1 MNKNARLQNTYS
13 NGNEDEWITWMVDCI
28 LHLRRP
34 KDPATVERWKMKE
47 CVRSQGN
54 VRHAVSCAGRHK
66 ASLLLLFTNFVSRCT
81 MLWGKAW
88 HFYAKRVKLI
98 VQIFVRKQRM
108 RILIRH
114 RGPRSMLTHRYVGNT
129 KMFRSNCQAAEPEWD
144 RTSSSIFPR
153 TGSAN
158 TN

>member
-1 MNKNARLQNTYS
+1 MNNMDGWPYS
-13 NGNEDEWITWMVDCI
+13 PPPQTQRSINGGKMENERVCDAVKGMSDKEIKGNEQTTCSVLCRKI
-28 LHLRRP
+28 H
-34 KDPATVERWKMKE
+34 KY
-47 CVRSQGN
+47 
-54 VRHAVSCAGRHK
+54 K
-66 ASLLLLFTNFVSRCT
+66 ASLLLLFTNFVSRST
-81 MLWGKAW
+81 MLYGKAW

-108 RILIRH
+108 RMLIRH
-114 RGPRSMLTHRYVGNT
+114 RGPRSMLTHHYVGNT
-129 KMFRSNCQAAEPEWD
+129 KIFKSNCQATEPEWD